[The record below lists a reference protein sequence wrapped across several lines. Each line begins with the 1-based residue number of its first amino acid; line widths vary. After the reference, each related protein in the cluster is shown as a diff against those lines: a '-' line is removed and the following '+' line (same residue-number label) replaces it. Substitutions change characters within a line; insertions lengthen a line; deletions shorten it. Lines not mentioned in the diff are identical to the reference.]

1 MAKKFPTSLEDENER
16 SPGHHPAS
24 QTPERPIPHPR
35 EDRLSPLPH
44 QESPHQTPTML
55 RRNSVGY
62 NGARPRSSSFRARR
76 PSEDVRVRRR
86 RVDSLNLETP
96 YHFDY
101 DPTTNRYP
109 LEPEATYIE
118 GQELYLHFF
127 HEQVRN
133 AGLAEDFCLEE
144 DFNLSR
150 YHAHGVHD
158 SEVQAQPLTNSQRR
172 QRTMSMNLQNF
183 SDPMWRQTG
192 SELRA
197 LADAFQASPGRVR
210 VRQRAEQVDVTNLD
224 MEKFCALL
232 KGLFENG
239 QITRERILVLFF
251 FCSDVAILAIRRRA
265 SQLVAQLTQWSL
277 HFIRNQICSWVQE
290 NGGWSRVL
298 HSGLNVMQQTAVI
311 GTCVAVFVC
320 CMIYI
325 RKNW

>member
-1 MAKKFPTSLEDENER
+1 MAKKFPTSLEDENE
-16 SPGHHPAS
+16 PNHVPA
-24 QTPERPIPHPR
+24 QTPERPIPHSR

-44 QESPHQTPTML
+44 QESPQQTPNVTL

-109 LEPEATYIE
+109 LEPEAYIE

-150 YHAHGVHD
+150 YHVHGVHT
-158 SEVQAQPLTNSQRR
+158 SEQAQPLTNSRR

-183 SDPMWRQTG
+183 SDPVWRQTG

-210 VRQRAEQVDVTNLD
+210 VRQRAEQVDVSNLD
-224 MEKFCALL
+224 MEKFWALL
-232 KGLFENG
+232 KGLFEV
-239 QITRERILVLFF
+239 T
-251 FCSDVAILAIRRRA
+251 
-265 SQLVAQLTQWSL
+265 
-277 HFIRNQICSWVQE
+277 
-290 NGGWSRVL
+290 
-298 HSGLNVMQQTAVI
+298 
-311 GTCVAVFVC
+311 
-320 CMIYI
+320 
-325 RKNW
+325 

>member
-1 MAKKFPTSLEDENER
+1 MAKKFATSVEAENSR
-16 SPGHHPAS
+16 PPSQSRPPA
-24 QTPERPIPHPR
+24 QTPERPIPDST
-35 EDRLSPLPH
+35 DRLSPLPH
-44 QESPHQTPTML
+44 QATPEV
-55 RRNSVGY
+55 RRNSVASVGY

-109 LEPEATYIE
+109 LEPEAYIE

-144 DFNLSR
+144 DFNLAR
-150 YHAHGVHD
+150 YHVDGVHNT
-158 SEVQAQPLTNSQRR
+158 SEQSPPLPLTTNTRR

-183 SDPMWRQTG
+183 SDPVWRQTG
-192 SELRA
+192 FELRA
-197 LADAFQASPGRVR
+197 LADAFAASPGRVR
-210 VRQRAEQVDVTNLD
+210 VRQRAEQVDVSNLD
-224 MEKFCALL
+224 REKFWALL

-265 SQLVAQLTQWSL
+265 SQLVAELTQWSL

-311 GTCVAVFVC
+311 GTCVAVFAC